1 MDPRARVM
9 RASRTATALIV
20 MATAGCHGGHHHGPI
35 THFDPNRLFVEIY
48 ADGGNEDALR
58 DGAEHGLAQVPYVV
72 RVPDGGELELQVEAS
87 LLSTHAHQTQCG
99 VKILANRLPQHD
111 LLGIADGSARA
122 AGTDRRA
129 ATECLSHLTATLVG
143 GKVRTLLHK
152 RLEAK
157 R

>member
-1 MDPRARVM
+1 M
-9 RASRTATALIV
+9 RRLAALLV
-20 MATAGCHGGHHHGPI
+20 LVAACHGGHHHGPI

-48 ADGGNEDALR
+48 AEGGNEDALR
-58 DGAEHGLAQVPYVV
+58 DGAALGLSRVPFVV
-72 RVPDGGELELQVEAS
+72 RVSGGGELELQVEVS
-87 LLSTHAHQTQCG
+87 MLSTMHGQTRCG

-129 ATECLSHLTATLVG
+129 ATDCLSSLTTTLVG

>member
-1 MDPRARVM
+1 M
-9 RASRTATALIV
+9 RRLAALLAV
-20 MATAGCHGGHHHGPI
+20 VALAACHGGHHHGPI
-35 THFDPNRLFVEIY
+35 THFDPDKLFVEVY

-58 DGAEHGLAQVPYVV
+58 DGAARGLSRVPFVV
-72 RVPDGGELELQVEAS
+72 RVPDGGELELQVEVS
-87 LLSTHAHQTQCG
+87 MLSTIQGQTRCG

-129 ATECLSHLTATLVG
+129 ASDCLSSLATTLIG